1 MKKSLVISLFV
12 FFTLPFGASSASI
25 QCTTLSFDLSQGS
38 SGSSVLALQKY
49 LNLSGFLSAT
59 PNGVFGPATLSAVK
73 KFQTANGITATGTVG
88 PITRLAIQIKS
99 CQEVKMDPIP
109 ATPTTPVVD
118 TKPRSSTTITAPWQD
133 TLLTIGKL
141 STIRWGNGMSLTDSL
156 VLETEDGTTRGYIA
170 FFPGTGEEYIWDVGK
185 VSVGDTTETVE
196 PGKYRIR
203 VQDKL
208 KGKASNDPKSGL
220 FSISAPDL
228 KVSSVTPSSVNG
240 DDKASAVLFGSGF
253 TKNTRVYL
261 GSLNENQVNTLF
273 VSPDGTILVFSVP
286 VSVSKGLHRIVLRN
300 SYGIVDNTLS
310 IRIQ

>member
-1 MKKSLVISLFV
+1 MKKSFVISLFV
-12 FFTLPFGASSASI
+12 FFTLPFVASSASV
-25 QCTTLSFDLSQGS
+25 QCTTLASDLSRGS

-49 LNLSGFLSAT
+49 LYLSGFLSAT

-73 KFQTANGITATGTVG
+73 KFQMTHSITATGTVG

-99 CQEVKMDPIP
+99 CESVKMDPIP
-109 ATPTTPVVD
+109 ATSIVD
-118 TKPRSSTTITAPWQD
+118 TKPRSSTVITAPWED

-156 VLETEDGTTRGYIA
+156 VLEAEDGTTRGYIA

-208 KGKASNDPKSGL
+208 KGKVSNDPKSGV

-228 KVSSVTPSSVNG
+228 KISSITPETVSGN
-240 DDKASAVLFGSGF
+240 DKSSAVLFGSGF
-253 TKNTRVYL
+253 TKSTRVYL
-261 GSLNENQVNTLF
+261 GSLNENPVNVLF

-286 VSVSKGLHRIVLRN
+286 TSVPKGLHRIVLRN